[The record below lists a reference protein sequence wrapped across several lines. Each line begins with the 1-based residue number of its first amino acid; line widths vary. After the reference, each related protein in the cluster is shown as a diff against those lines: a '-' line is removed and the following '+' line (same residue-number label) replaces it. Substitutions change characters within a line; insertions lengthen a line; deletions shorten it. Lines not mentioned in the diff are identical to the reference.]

1 MGVNPKKV
9 ATVFTLAEIEDHW
22 QDYKTKK
29 ALKVLTGGKWMLIYP
44 PRLNTA
50 GGLEGTRA
58 ESVKLNQVV
67 SFPTYLRKYAGV

>member
-1 MGVNPKKV
+1 M
-9 ATVFTLAEIEDHW
+9 TYTFSEIEKHW
-22 QDYKTKK
+22 TDYKAKK

-44 PRLNTA
+44 PRLNAA

-67 SFPTYLRKYAGV
+67 SFPTYLRKYAEV